1 MKRQSLLIDTNLL
14 ILLVVG
20 SHSVDR
26 VANHRRLEG
35 FAAKDF
41 HRLADILSAAQKLI
55 VTPNILTETS
65 NLLGSPKNPFDAP
78 LFQMLSEIVRNA
90 EVLEEIYIPSAEIAE
105 MPQFPYLGLTDSGIL
120 SLKERNVVI
129 LTRDM
134 RLASECWSIGLDVLP
149 FELAGAQA

>member
-1 MKRQSLLIDTNLL
+1 MNSKKILLDTNLL
-14 ILLVVG
+14 LLLVVG
-20 SHSVDR
+20 SVRIDLIQH
-26 VANHRRLEG
+26 HRRLSG
-35 FAAKDF
+35 FFASDF
-41 HRLADILSAAQKLI
+41 RRLADILSVAEKVV

-65 NLLGSPKNPFDAP
+65 NLLGSPKSPSDTH
-78 LFQMLSEIVRNA
+78 LFQKLSEIVRNA
-90 EVLEEIYIPSAEIAE
+90 EVLEEIYIPSTEIAQ

-120 SLKERNVVI
+120 SLKERNVVV